1 MRIRRYSWNLRYNA
15 TKGVKMQDENIQCPK
30 CGEIINVQSL
40 VYRQIKAKI
49 LHENL
54 ETRQQLEQEWRAY
67 EQAYKELNA
76 QKENLQEQIKSATK
90 ESLKQERAKLQ
101 MELKEELT
109 QEYSVAME
117 SLKNELD
124 AKSEQVKELNASK
137 IEIDKLKREKD
148 EMESRIKAQEQERLS
163 QEMTA
168 FKERFQKEVEEKN
181 AMRFREK
188 EQQLE
193 SLKTQIEEM
202 KRKMEVT
209 SQQLQGEVQELAIEE
224 YLKAQFGLDEIVE
237 IKKGVSGADCLQIVH
252 TREIPNCGQIYYES
266 KRTKTFSKEWIE
278 KLKSD
283 MRQKGVEVG
292 VIVTEAMPAGMERMG
307 LLEGVWVCSF
317 EEFKALCAVL
327 REGVISVQRARKSQ
341 ENKHDKMHL
350 LYHYLTS
357 AEFKMQ
363 IEAIVE
369 GFTQMQSDLDAEKRA
384 MQKLWKQ
391 REKQLQK
398 VLTNSIDLYGSIQGI
413 AGNAIGNIKQ
423 LELPFGAE

>member
-1 MRIRRYSWNLRYNA
+1 
-15 TKGVKMQDENIQCPK
+15 MQDENIQCPK
-30 CGEIINVQSL
+30 CGEKINVQSL

-49 LHENL
+49 LQENL
-54 ETRQQLEQEWRAY
+54 EIKQKFEAQMEQKQNAY
-67 EQAYKELNA
+67 EKALKELNA
-76 QKENLQEQIKSATK
+76 QKASIEERIISATK

-101 MELKEELT
+101 ETMRQEVT
-109 QEYSVAME
+109 QEYSAAIE
-117 SLKNELD
+117 NLQKELNI
-124 AKSEQVKELNASK
+124 KSEQVKELNASK
-137 IEIDKLKREKD
+137 VEIDRLRREKD
-148 EMESRIKAQEQERLS
+148 EIESRIKAQEQERLS
-163 QEMTA
+163 KEMTL
-168 FKERFQKEVEEKN
+168 FKEKFQKEVEDKN

-193 SLKTQIEEM
+193 SLKIQIEEM
-202 KRKMEVT
+202 KRKAELT

-224 YLKAQFGLDEIVE
+224 YLKAHFALDEIVE
-237 IKKGVSGADCLQIVH
+237 IKKGASGADCLQIVH

-266 KRTKTFSKEWIE
+266 KRTKAFSKEWIE
-278 KLKSD
+278 KLKND

-292 VIVTEAMPAGMERMG
+292 VIVTETMPVGMERMG

-384 MQKLWKQ
+384 MQRLWKQ

-398 VLTNSIDLYGSIQGI
+398 VLANSIDLYGAIQGI
-413 AGNAIGNIKQ
+413 AGSAIGNIKQ
-423 LELPFGAE
+423 LELPFNEE

>member
-1 MRIRRYSWNLRYNA
+1 
-15 TKGVKMQDENIQCPK
+15 MQDENIQCPK
-30 CGEIINVQSL
+30 CGEKINVQSL
-40 VYRQIKAKI
+40 VYHQIKAKI
-49 LHENL
+49 LQENL
-54 ETRQQLEQEWRAY
+54 EIKQKFEAEMEQKQNAY
-67 EQAYKELNA
+67 EQALKELNA
-76 QKENLQEQIKSATK
+76 QKASIEERIISATK

-101 MELKEELT
+101 ETMRQEVT
-109 QEYSVAME
+109 QEYSAAIE
-117 SLKNELD
+117 NLQKELNI
-124 AKSEQVKELNASK
+124 KSEQVKELNASK
-137 IEIDKLKREKD
+137 VEIDRLRREKD
-148 EMESRIKAQEQERLS
+148 EIESRIKAQEQERLS
-163 QEMTA
+163 KEMTL
-168 FKERFQKEVEEKN
+168 FKEKFQKEVEDKN

-193 SLKTQIEEM
+193 SLKIQIEEM
-202 KRKMEVT
+202 KRKAELT

-224 YLKAQFGLDEIVE
+224 YLKAHFALDEIVE
-237 IKKGVSGADCLQIVH
+237 IKKGASGADCLQIVH

-266 KRTKTFSKEWIE
+266 KRTKVFSKEWIE
-278 KLKSD
+278 KLKND

-292 VIVTEAMPAGMERMG
+292 VIVTETMPVGMERMG

-384 MQKLWKQ
+384 MQRLWKQ

-398 VLTNSIDLYGSIQGI
+398 VLANSIDLYGAIQGI
-413 AGNAIGNIKQ
+413 AGSAIGNIKQ
-423 LELPFGAE
+423 LELPFNEE

>member
-1 MRIRRYSWNLRYNA
+1 
-15 TKGVKMQDENIQCPK
+15 MQDENIQCPK
-30 CGEIINVQSL
+30 CGEKINVQSL
-40 VYRQIKAKI
+40 VYHQIKAKI
-49 LHENL
+49 LQENL
-54 ETRQQLEQEWRAY
+54 EIKQKFEAQMEQKQNAY
-67 EQAYKELNA
+67 EKALKELNA
-76 QKENLQEQIKSATK
+76 QKASIEERIISATK

-101 MELKEELT
+101 ETMRQEVT
-109 QEYSVAME
+109 QEYSAAIE
-117 SLKNELD
+117 NLQKELNI
-124 AKSEQVKELNASK
+124 KSEQVKELNASK
-137 IEIDKLKREKD
+137 VEIDRLKREKD
-148 EMESRIKAQEQERLS
+148 EIESRIKAQEQERLS
-163 QEMTA
+163 KEMTL
-168 FKERFQKEVEEKN
+168 FKEKFQKEVEDKN

-193 SLKTQIEEM
+193 SLKIQIEEM
-202 KRKMEVT
+202 KRKAELT

-224 YLKAQFGLDEIVE
+224 YLKAHFALDEIVE
-237 IKKGVSGADCLQIVH
+237 IKKGASGADCLQIVH

-266 KRTKTFSKEWIE
+266 KRTKAFSKEWIE
-278 KLKSD
+278 KLKND

-292 VIVTEAMPAGMERMG
+292 VIVTETMPVGMERMG

-384 MQKLWKQ
+384 MQRLWKQ

-398 VLTNSIDLYGSIQGI
+398 VLANSIDLYGAIQGI
-413 AGNAIGNIKQ
+413 AGSAIGNIKQ
-423 LELPFGAE
+423 LELPFNEE

>member
-1 MRIRRYSWNLRYNA
+1 
-15 TKGVKMQDENIQCPK
+15 MQDENIQCPK
-30 CGEIINVQSL
+30 CGEKINVQSL

-49 LHENL
+49 LQENL
-54 ETRQQLEQEWRAY
+54 EIKQKFEAQMEQKQNAY
-67 EQAYKELNA
+67 EQALKELNA
-76 QKENLQEQIKSATK
+76 QKASIEERIISATK

-101 MELKEELT
+101 ETMRQEVT
-109 QEYSVAME
+109 QEYSAAIE
-117 SLKNELD
+117 NLQKELNI
-124 AKSEQVKELNASK
+124 KSEQVKELNASK
-137 IEIDKLKREKD
+137 VEIDRLRREKD
-148 EMESRIKAQEQERLS
+148 EIESRIKAQEQERLS
-163 QEMTA
+163 KEMTL
-168 FKERFQKEVEEKN
+168 FKEKFQKEVEDKN

-193 SLKTQIEEM
+193 SLKIQIEEM
-202 KRKMEVT
+202 KRKAELT

-224 YLKAQFGLDEIVE
+224 YLKAHFALDEIVE
-237 IKKGVSGADCLQIVH
+237 IKKGASGADCLQIVH

-266 KRTKTFSKEWIE
+266 KRTKAFSKEWIE
-278 KLKSD
+278 KLKND

-292 VIVTEAMPAGMERMG
+292 VIVTETMPVGMERMG

-384 MQKLWKQ
+384 MQRLWKQ

-398 VLTNSIDLYGSIQGI
+398 VLANSIDLYGAIQGI
-413 AGNAIGNIKQ
+413 AGSAIGNIKQ
-423 LELPFGAE
+423 LELPFNEE

>member
-1 MRIRRYSWNLRYNA
+1 
-15 TKGVKMQDENIQCPK
+15 MQDENIQCPK
-30 CGEIINVQSL
+30 CGEKINVQSL

-49 LHENL
+49 LQENL
-54 ETRQQLEQEWRAY
+54 EIKQKFEAEMEQKQNAY
-67 EQAYKELNA
+67 EQALKELNA
-76 QKENLQEQIKSATK
+76 QKASIEERIISATK

-101 MELKEELT
+101 ETMRQEVT
-109 QEYSVAME
+109 QEYSAAIE
-117 SLKNELD
+117 NLQKELNI
-124 AKSEQVKELNASK
+124 KSEQVKELNASK
-137 IEIDKLKREKD
+137 VEIDRLRREKD
-148 EMESRIKAQEQERLS
+148 EIESRIKAQEQERLS
-163 QEMTA
+163 KEMTL
-168 FKERFQKEVEEKN
+168 FKEKFQKEVEDKN

-202 KRKMEVT
+202 KRKAELT

-224 YLKAQFGLDEIVE
+224 YLKAQFALDEIVE
-237 IKKGVSGADCLQIVH
+237 IKKGASGADCLQIVH

-266 KRTKTFSKEWIE
+266 KRTKAFSKEWIE
-278 KLKSD
+278 KLKND

-292 VIVTEAMPAGMERMG
+292 VIVTETMPVGMERMG

-317 EEFKALCAVL
+317 EEFKALCTIL

-384 MQKLWKQ
+384 MQRLWKQ

-398 VLTNSIDLYGSIQGI
+398 VLANSIDLYGAIQGI
-413 AGNAIGNIKQ
+413 AGSAIGNIKQ
-423 LELPFGAE
+423 LELPFNEE

>member
-1 MRIRRYSWNLRYNA
+1 
-15 TKGVKMQDENIQCPK
+15 MQDENIQCPK
-30 CGEIINVQSL
+30 CGEKINVQSL
-40 VYRQIKAKI
+40 VYHQIKAKI
-49 LHENL
+49 LQENL
-54 ETRQQLEQEWRAY
+54 EIKQKFEAQMEQKQNAY
-67 EQAYKELNA
+67 EQALKELNA
-76 QKENLQEQIKSATK
+76 QKASIEERIISATK

-101 MELKEELT
+101 ETMRQEVT
-109 QEYSVAME
+109 QEYSAAIE
-117 SLKNELD
+117 NLQKELNI
-124 AKSEQVKELNASK
+124 KSEQVKELNASK
-137 IEIDKLKREKD
+137 VEIDRLRREKD
-148 EMESRIKAQEQERLS
+148 EIESRIKAQEQERLS
-163 QEMTA
+163 KEMTL
-168 FKERFQKEVEEKN
+168 FKEKFQKEVEDKN

-193 SLKTQIEEM
+193 SLKIQIEEM
-202 KRKMEVT
+202 KRKAELT

-224 YLKAQFGLDEIVE
+224 YLKAHFALDEIVE
-237 IKKGVSGADCLQIVH
+237 IKKGASGADCLQIVH

-266 KRTKTFSKEWIE
+266 KRTKAFSKEWIE
-278 KLKSD
+278 KLKND

-292 VIVTEAMPAGMERMG
+292 VIVTETMPVGMDRMG

-384 MQKLWKQ
+384 MQRLWKQ

-398 VLTNSIDLYGSIQGI
+398 VLANSIDLYGAIQGI
-413 AGNAIGNIKQ
+413 AGSAIGNIKQ
-423 LELPFGAE
+423 LELPFNEE

>member
-1 MRIRRYSWNLRYNA
+1 
-15 TKGVKMQDENIQCPK
+15 MQDENIQCPK
-30 CGEIINVQSL
+30 CGEKINVQSL

-49 LHENL
+49 LQENL
-54 ETRQQLEQEWRAY
+54 EIKQKFEAQMEQKQNAY
-67 EQAYKELNA
+67 EQALKELNA
-76 QKENLQEQIKSATK
+76 QKASIEERIISATK

-101 MELKEELT
+101 ETMRQEVT
-109 QEYSVAME
+109 QEYSAAIE
-117 SLKNELD
+117 NLQKELNI
-124 AKSEQVKELNASK
+124 KSEQVKELNASK
-137 IEIDKLKREKD
+137 VEIDRLRREKD
-148 EMESRIKAQEQERLS
+148 EIESRIKAQEQERLS
-163 QEMTA
+163 KEMTL
-168 FKERFQKEVEEKN
+168 FKEKFQKEVEDKN

-193 SLKTQIEEM
+193 SLKIQIEEM
-202 KRKMEVT
+202 KRKAELT

-224 YLKAQFGLDEIVE
+224 YLKAQFALDEIVE
-237 IKKGVSGADCLQIVH
+237 IKKGASGADCLQIVH

-266 KRTKTFSKEWIE
+266 KRTKAFSKEWIE
-278 KLKSD
+278 KLKND

-292 VIVTEAMPAGMERMG
+292 VIVTETMPVGMERMG

-384 MQKLWKQ
+384 MQRLWKQ

-398 VLTNSIDLYGSIQGI
+398 VLANSIDLYGAIQGI
-413 AGNAIGNIKQ
+413 AGSAIGNIKQ
-423 LELPFGAE
+423 LELPFNEE

>member
-1 MRIRRYSWNLRYNA
+1 
-15 TKGVKMQDENIQCPK
+15 MQDENIQCPK
-30 CGEIINVQSL
+30 CGEKINVQSL
-40 VYRQIKAKI
+40 VYHQIKAKI
-49 LHENL
+49 LQENL
-54 ETRQQLEQEWRAY
+54 EIKQKFEAEMEQKQNAY
-67 EQAYKELNA
+67 EQALKELNA
-76 QKENLQEQIKSATK
+76 QKASIEERIISATK

-101 MELKEELT
+101 ETMRQEVT
-109 QEYSVAME
+109 QEYSAAIE
-117 SLKNELD
+117 NLQKELNI
-124 AKSEQVKELNASK
+124 KSEQVKELNASK
-137 IEIDKLKREKD
+137 VEIDRLRREKD
-148 EMESRIKAQEQERLS
+148 EIESRIKAQEQERLS
-163 QEMTA
+163 KEMTL
-168 FKERFQKEVEEKN
+168 FKEKFQKEVEDKN

-193 SLKTQIEEM
+193 SLKIQIEEM
-202 KRKMEVT
+202 KRKAELT

-224 YLKAQFGLDEIVE
+224 YLKAHFALDEIVE
-237 IKKGVSGADCLQIVH
+237 IKKGASGADCLQIVH

-266 KRTKTFSKEWIE
+266 KRTKAFSKEWIE
-278 KLKSD
+278 KLKND

-292 VIVTEAMPAGMERMG
+292 VIVTETMPVGMERMG

-384 MQKLWKQ
+384 MQRLWKQ

-398 VLTNSIDLYGSIQGI
+398 VLANSIDLYGAIQGI
-413 AGNAIGNIKQ
+413 AGSAIGNIKQ
-423 LELPFGAE
+423 LELPFNEE

>member
-1 MRIRRYSWNLRYNA
+1 
-15 TKGVKMQDENIQCPK
+15 MQDENIQCPK
-30 CGEIINVQSL
+30 CGEKINVQSL

-49 LHENL
+49 LQENL
-54 ETRQQLEQEWRAY
+54 EIKQKFEAEMEQKQNAY
-67 EQAYKELNA
+67 EQALKELNA
-76 QKENLQEQIKSATK
+76 QKASIEERIISATK

-101 MELKEELT
+101 ETMRQEVT
-109 QEYSVAME
+109 QEYSAAIE
-117 SLKNELD
+117 NLQKELNI
-124 AKSEQVKELNASK
+124 KSEQVKELNASK
-137 IEIDKLKREKD
+137 VEIDRLRREKD
-148 EMESRIKAQEQERLS
+148 EIESRIKAQEQERLS
-163 QEMTA
+163 KEMTL
-168 FKERFQKEVEEKN
+168 FKEKFQKEVEDKN

-202 KRKMEVT
+202 KRKAELT

-224 YLKAQFGLDEIVE
+224 YLKAHFALDEIVE
-237 IKKGVSGADCLQIVH
+237 IKKGASGADCLQIVH

-266 KRTKTFSKEWIE
+266 KRTKAFSKEWIE
-278 KLKSD
+278 KLKND

-292 VIVTEAMPAGMERMG
+292 VIVTETMPVGMERMG
-307 LLEGVWVCSF
+307 LLDGVWVCSF
-317 EEFKALCAVL
+317 EEFKALCAIL

-384 MQKLWKQ
+384 MQRLWKQ

-398 VLTNSIDLYGSIQGI
+398 VLANSIDLYGAIQGI
-413 AGNAIGNIKQ
+413 AGSAIGNIKQ
-423 LELPFGAE
+423 LELPFNEE

>member
-1 MRIRRYSWNLRYNA
+1 
-15 TKGVKMQDENIQCPK
+15 MQDENIQCPK
-30 CGEIINVQSL
+30 CGEKINVQSL

-49 LHENL
+49 LQENL
-54 ETRQQLEQEWRAY
+54 EIKQKFEAEMEQKQNAY
-67 EQAYKELNA
+67 EQALKELNA
-76 QKENLQEQIKSATK
+76 QKASIEERIISATK

-101 MELKEELT
+101 ETMRQEVT
-109 QEYSVAME
+109 QEYSAAIE
-117 SLKNELD
+117 NLQKELNI
-124 AKSEQVKELNASK
+124 KSEQVKELNASK
-137 IEIDKLKREKD
+137 VEIDRLRREKD
-148 EMESRIKAQEQERLS
+148 EIESRIKAQEQERLS
-163 QEMTA
+163 KEMTL
-168 FKERFQKEVEEKN
+168 FKEKFQKEVEDKN

-193 SLKTQIEEM
+193 SLKIQIEEM
-202 KRKMEVT
+202 KRKAELT

-224 YLKAQFGLDEIVE
+224 YLKAHFALDEIVE
-237 IKKGVSGADCLQIVH
+237 IKKGASGADCLQIVH

-266 KRTKTFSKEWIE
+266 KRTKAFSKEWIE
-278 KLKSD
+278 KLKND

-292 VIVTEAMPAGMERMG
+292 VIVTETMPVGMERMG

-384 MQKLWKQ
+384 MQRLWKQ

-398 VLTNSIDLYGSIQGI
+398 VLANSIDLYGAIQGI
-413 AGNAIGNIKQ
+413 AGSAIGNIKQ
-423 LELPFGAE
+423 LELPFNEE

>member
-1 MRIRRYSWNLRYNA
+1 
-15 TKGVKMQDENIQCPK
+15 MQDENIQCPK
-30 CGEIINVQSL
+30 CGEKINVQSL
-40 VYRQIKAKI
+40 VYHQIKAKI
-49 LHENL
+49 LQENL
-54 ETRQQLEQEWRAY
+54 EIKQKFEAEMEQKQNAY
-67 EQAYKELNA
+67 EQALKELNA
-76 QKENLQEQIKSATK
+76 QKASIEERIISATK

-101 MELKEELT
+101 ETMRQEVT
-109 QEYSVAME
+109 QEYSVAIE
-117 SLKNELD
+117 NLQKELNI
-124 AKSEQVKELNASK
+124 KSEQVKELNASK
-137 IEIDKLKREKD
+137 VEIDRLKREKN
-148 EMESRIKAQEQERLS
+148 EIESRIKAQEQERLS
-163 QEMTA
+163 KEMTL
-168 FKERFQKEVEEKN
+168 FKEKFQKEVEDKN

-202 KRKMEVT
+202 KRKAELT

-224 YLKAQFGLDEIVE
+224 YLKVQFALDEIVE
-237 IKKGVSGADCLQIVH
+237 IKKGASGADCLQIVH

-266 KRTKTFSKEWIE
+266 KRTKAFSKEWIE
-278 KLKSD
+278 KLKND

-292 VIVTEAMPAGMERMG
+292 VIVTETMPVGMERMG

-384 MQKLWKQ
+384 MQRLWKQ

-398 VLTNSIDLYGSIQGI
+398 VLANSIDLYGAIQGI
-413 AGNAIGNIKQ
+413 AGSAIGNIKQ
-423 LELPFGAE
+423 LELPFNEE

>member
-1 MRIRRYSWNLRYNA
+1 
-15 TKGVKMQDENIQCPK
+15 MQDENIQCPK
-30 CGEIINVQSL
+30 CGEKINVQSL
-40 VYRQIKAKI
+40 VYHQIKAKI
-49 LHENL
+49 LQENL
-54 ETRQQLEQEWRAY
+54 EIKQKFEAEMEQKQNAY
-67 EQAYKELNA
+67 EQALKELNA
-76 QKENLQEQIKSATK
+76 QKASIEERIISATK

-101 MELKEELT
+101 ETMRQEVT
-109 QEYSVAME
+109 QEYSAAIE
-117 SLKNELD
+117 NLQKELNI
-124 AKSEQVKELNASK
+124 KSEQVKELNASK
-137 IEIDKLKREKD
+137 VEIDRLRREKD
-148 EMESRIKAQEQERLS
+148 EIESRIKAQEQERLS
-163 QEMTA
+163 KEMTL
-168 FKERFQKEVEEKN
+168 FKEKFQKEVEDKN

-202 KRKMEVT
+202 KRKAELT

-224 YLKAQFGLDEIVE
+224 YLKAHFALDEIVE
-237 IKKGVSGADCLQIVH
+237 IKKGASGADCLQIVH

-266 KRTKTFSKEWIE
+266 KRTKAFSKEWIE
-278 KLKSD
+278 KLKND

-292 VIVTEAMPAGMERMG
+292 VIVTETMPVGMERMG

-384 MQKLWKQ
+384 MQRLWKQ

-398 VLTNSIDLYGSIQGI
+398 VLANSIDLYGAIQGI
-413 AGNAIGNIKQ
+413 AGSAIGNIKQ
-423 LELPFGAE
+423 LELPFNEE

>member
-1 MRIRRYSWNLRYNA
+1 
-15 TKGVKMQDENIQCPK
+15 MQDENIQCPK
-30 CGEIINVQSL
+30 CGEKINVQSL

-49 LHENL
+49 LQENL
-54 ETRQQLEQEWRAY
+54 EIKQKFEAQMEQKQNAY
-67 EQAYKELNA
+67 EQALKELNA
-76 QKENLQEQIKSATK
+76 QKASIEERIISATK

-101 MELKEELT
+101 ETMRQEVT
-109 QEYSVAME
+109 QEYSAAIE
-117 SLKNELD
+117 NLQKELNI
-124 AKSEQVKELNASK
+124 KSEQVKELNASK
-137 IEIDKLKREKD
+137 VEIDRLRREKD
-148 EMESRIKAQEQERLS
+148 EIESRIKAQEQERLS
-163 QEMTA
+163 KEMTL
-168 FKERFQKEVEEKN
+168 FKEKFQKEVEDKN

-193 SLKTQIEEM
+193 SLKIQIEEM
-202 KRKMEVT
+202 KRKAELT

-224 YLKAQFGLDEIVE
+224 YLKVQFALDEIVE
-237 IKKGVSGADCLQIVH
+237 IKKGASGADCLQIVH
-252 TREIPNCGQIYYES
+252 TREIPNCGKIYYES
-266 KRTKTFSKEWIE
+266 KRTKAFSKEWIE
-278 KLKSD
+278 KLKND

-292 VIVTEAMPAGMERMG
+292 VIVTETMPVGMDRMG
-307 LLEGVWVCSF
+307 LLDGVWVCNF

-384 MQKLWKQ
+384 MQRLWKQ

-398 VLTNSIDLYGSIQGI
+398 VLANSIDLYGAIQGI
-413 AGNAIGNIKQ
+413 AGSAIGNIKQ
-423 LELPFGAE
+423 LELPFNEE

>member
-1 MRIRRYSWNLRYNA
+1 
-15 TKGVKMQDENIQCPK
+15 MQDENIQCPK
-30 CGEIINVQSL
+30 CGEKINVQSL
-40 VYRQIKAKI
+40 VYHQIKAKI
-49 LHENL
+49 LQENL
-54 ETRQQLEQEWRAY
+54 EIKQKFEAQMEQKQNAY
-67 EQAYKELNA
+67 EQALKELNA
-76 QKENLQEQIKSATK
+76 QKASIEERIISATK

-101 MELKEELT
+101 ETMRQEVT
-109 QEYSVAME
+109 QEYSAAIE
-117 SLKNELD
+117 NLQKELNI
-124 AKSEQVKELNASK
+124 KSEQVKELNASK
-137 IEIDKLKREKD
+137 VEIDRLRREKD
-148 EMESRIKAQEQERLS
+148 EIESRIKAQEQERLS
-163 QEMTA
+163 KEMTL
-168 FKERFQKEVEEKN
+168 FKEKFQKEVEDKN

-202 KRKMEVT
+202 KRKAELT

-224 YLKAQFGLDEIVE
+224 YLKAHFALDEIVE
-237 IKKGVSGADCLQIVH
+237 IKKGASGADCLQIVH

-266 KRTKTFSKEWIE
+266 KRTKAFSKEWIE
-278 KLKSD
+278 KLKND

-292 VIVTEAMPAGMERMG
+292 VIVTETMPVGMERMG
-307 LLEGVWVCSF
+307 LLEGVWVCNF
-317 EEFKALCAVL
+317 EEFKALCEVL

-384 MQKLWKQ
+384 MQRLWKQ

-398 VLTNSIDLYGSIQGI
+398 VLANSIDLYGAIQGI
-413 AGNAIGNIKQ
+413 AGSAIGNIKQ
-423 LELPFGAE
+423 LKLPFNEE